1 MLSFNHVDFQYSNQP
16 VFNDLNLQVGQGE
29 FVFLI
34 GKSGVGK
41 TTLLKMIYMD
51 LLPDS
56 GDVQVGDY
64 SSESIRNKDLPF
76 LRRNIGVVFQ
86 DFQLLQDR
94 NVYDNLAFVLQVTG
108 IPKKQIK
115 RKIIN
120 ALSDVG
126 LAHKQNNMPHQLSG
140 GEKQRVA
147 IARAIIN
154 DPFLVL
160 ADEPTGN
167 LDPETT
173 EEILTILRKINSRG
187 TSMIFATHNY
197 EIVRRI
203 DAKIIRLE
211 GGRAVKVLIKKKG
224 EQDYFI
230 FTVTDNITAFVTNYP
245 VG

>member
-16 VFNDLNLQVGQGE
+16 VFNDLNLQVNQGD

-51 LLPDS
+51 LFPDS

-115 RKIIN
+115 RKILN

-224 EQDYFI
+224 EPD
-230 FTVTDNITAFVTNYP
+230 
-245 VG
+245 

>member
-16 VFNDLNLQVGQGE
+16 VFNDLNLQVSQGE

-51 LLPDS
+51 LFPDS

-115 RKIIN
+115 RKILN

-224 EQDYFI
+224 EPD
-230 FTVTDNITAFVTNYP
+230 
-245 VG
+245 

>member
-16 VFNDLNLQVGQGE
+16 VFNDLNLQVSQGD

-51 LLPDS
+51 LFPDS

-64 SSESIRNKDLPF
+64 SSESIRKKDLPF

-115 RKIIN
+115 RKILN

-197 EIVRRI
+197 EIVRKI
-203 DAKIIRLE
+203 DSKIIRLE
-211 GGRAVKVLIKKKG
+211 DGRAVKVLIKKKG
-224 EQDYFI
+224 EHD
-230 FTVTDNITAFVTNYP
+230 
-245 VG
+245 

>member
-16 VFNDLNLQVGQGE
+16 VFNDLNLQVSQGE

-115 RKIIN
+115 RKILN

-211 GGRAVKVLIKKKG
+211 EGRAVKVLIKKKG
-224 EQDYFI
+224 EPD
-230 FTVTDNITAFVTNYP
+230 
-245 VG
+245 

>member
-16 VFNDLNLQVGQGE
+16 VFNDLNLQVSQGE

-51 LLPDS
+51 LFPDS

-115 RKIIN
+115 RKHVP
-120 ALSDVG
+120 DY
-126 LAHKQNNMPHQLSG
+126 
-140 GEKQRVA
+140 
-147 IARAIIN
+147 
-154 DPFLVL
+154 
-160 ADEPTGN
+160 
-167 LDPETT
+167 
-173 EEILTILRKINSRG
+173 G
-187 TSMIFATHNY
+187 TKTQF
-197 EIVRRI
+197 
-203 DAKIIRLE
+203 
-211 GGRAVKVLIKKKG
+211 
-224 EQDYFI
+224 
-230 FTVTDNITAFVTNYP
+230 
-245 VG
+245 